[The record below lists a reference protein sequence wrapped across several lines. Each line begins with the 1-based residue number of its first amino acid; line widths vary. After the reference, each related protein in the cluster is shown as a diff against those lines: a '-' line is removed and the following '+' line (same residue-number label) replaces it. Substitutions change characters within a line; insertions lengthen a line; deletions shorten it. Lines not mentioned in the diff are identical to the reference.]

1 MTKLD
6 EAIKLASWYHKDQKY
21 ADEPYINHLER
32 VCQNVK
38 DCNYGE
44 DYQVVAILHDIIEDT
59 NCTPLEIEK
68 QFGVVIRDAVLSITH
83 KKGDDYYSYIENQVV
98 QNPISKVV
106 KFADIMDNWKN
117 SYINIGYKRLQKKYE
132 NAMKVL
138 MINWNKYN

>member
-1 MTKLD
+1 MSKLD

-59 NCTPLEIEK
+59 DCTPLEIEK
-68 QFGVVIRDAVLSITH
+68 QFGGEIRDAVVDITH
-83 KKGDDYYSYIENQVV
+83 PKNMEYVKYLDMALT
-98 QNPISKVV
+98 NPIAKVV
-106 KFADIMDNWKN
+106 KFCDIMENIRT
-117 SYINIGYKRLQKKYE
+117 SYINEGCENLQLKYE
-132 NAMKVL
+132 KAIKY
-138 MINWNKYN
+138 MISNWNKYN